1 MNNAAVNSETMT
13 EAVNKLQVFNI
24 LSTLNLSLLVNFI
37 SVACQRHCE
46 YCGGVVYY
54 SLYIMGI
61 LIYQCEIIRA
71 Q

>member
-13 EAVNKLQVFNI
+13 EVVNKLQVFNI

-46 YCGGVVYY
+46 YCGGVV
-54 SLYIMGI
+54 
-61 LIYQCEIIRA
+61 
-71 Q
+71 

>member
-37 SVACQRHCE
+37 SAACQRHCE
-46 YCGGVVYY
+46 YCGGVV
-54 SLYIMGI
+54 
-61 LIYQCEIIRA
+61 
-71 Q
+71 